1 MDPELYCV
9 INQLQFKPR
18 IFGGYR
24 LFESLRVV
32 IARIFLLVLMF
43 PAGGL
48 ADEPA
53 HQDNDAGGVLP

>member
-1 MDPELYCV
+1 M
-9 INQLQFKPR
+9 
-18 IFGGYR
+18 
-24 LFESLRVV
+24 FESLRVV